1 MDISVVIPCIFFHFK
16 HIPDLLNLYKN
27 QTLNPDEIIISVTE
41 SDKILNDIEKVE
53 SKNYPFN
60 LVIIKNKEKL
70 RAGLNRQIGS
80 DVAKNK
86 YIIYQ
91 DADDMP
97 HNQRVEIMNYFFTK
111 KNANHITHLVTS
123 SPRELVKEP
132 YIMDSIKYI
141 EWRRRENRPG
151 FRGTTVGNVGI
162 KKDILNDIKWSEH
175 FVGEDTRFTDKIL
188 EKYENCYR
196 VSATLLYYRKHLSSF
211 RIINRNNY

>member
-16 HIPDLLNLYKN
+16 HIPDLLNLYTH
-27 QTLNPDEIIISVTE
+27 QTLIPNEIIVSVTE
-41 SDKILNDIEKVE
+41 SDNILEDILKVE
-53 SKNYPFN
+53 NKTFPFN
-60 LVIIKNKEKL
+60 LKIIKNKGKI

-80 DVAKNK
+80 KLAKNK
-86 YIIYQ
+86 FIIYQ

-123 SPRELVKEP
+123 SPRELVKQP
-132 YIMDSIKYI
+132 YTMETIKYI
-141 EWRRRENRPG
+141 EWRKRENRPG
-151 FRGTTVGNVGI
+151 FRGTTLGNIGI
-162 KKDILNDIKWSEH
+162 KKDILKDISWSEH

-196 VSATLLYYRKHLSSF
+196 VSATLLYYRKHLSSY
-211 RIINRNNY
+211 RTINKNSN